1 VSQLFAN
8 GHIVDLILG
17 LMVVEALALIVYQRW
32 TGRGIA
38 PLDLLSNL
46 LAGLCLLLALR
57 AALVGA
63 AWGWIAA
70 WLSVA
75 LVAHLIDVQR
85 RWKTQTDH
93 MTGRPKMWPAAR
105 NVPGAGNLS
114 STMPDIKASN
124 TSQHGIWPKPP

>member
-1 VSQLFAN
+1 MSQLFV
-8 GHIVDLILG
+8 GGRIVDLILG
-17 LMVVEALALIVYQRW
+17 LMVVEALALIVHHRW

-38 PLDLLSNL
+38 PLDLLGNL

-63 AWGWIAA
+63 TWGWIAT

-75 LVAHLIDVQR
+75 LVAHLIDLQR
-85 RWKTQTDH
+85 RWKTRTDH

-105 NVPGAGNLS
+105 NVPGAANLS

-124 TSQHGIWPKPP
+124 TRQRGIWPKPP